1 MRLTPS
7 FKNSGGVSGMTIV
20 EAMVAMVILSF
31 TMAAVVHLI
40 VTGDRISGRRS
51 GLSYATILAQSEAE
65 RLRSYEKSLVLPND
79 TLYTQ
84 TTNGIAFTV
93 SRKRIQNTTGIID
106 TLSYREYAVVVKR
119 IGGII
124 PLTISLRLLQG
135 FTHDISK

>member
-7 FKNSGGVSGMTIV
+7 FKNSGRVSGMTIV

-84 TTNGIAFTV
+84 TTNGIGFTV

-119 IGGII
+119 IGGIV
-124 PLTISLRLLQG
+124 PLTLSFRLLQG